1 MPQLPWVLAAILAIM
16 IVEIALAFA
25 LQVARAND

>member
-1 MPQLPWVLAAILAIM
+1 MSQLPWVLAAILAIM

-25 LQVARAND
+25 LQFVRTTD